1 MQSFMERPA
10 AVLSGGERQRVA
22 LARALIANPR
32 LLMLDEPFSALD
44 ESLKQESRELVN
56 AVLRDE
62 KIPVLMITHDQR
74 DVDVMADKVSVL
86 RDGRII
92 EEKMK

>member
-1 MQSFMERPA
+1 
-10 AVLSGGERQRVA
+10 
-22 LARALIANPR
+22 